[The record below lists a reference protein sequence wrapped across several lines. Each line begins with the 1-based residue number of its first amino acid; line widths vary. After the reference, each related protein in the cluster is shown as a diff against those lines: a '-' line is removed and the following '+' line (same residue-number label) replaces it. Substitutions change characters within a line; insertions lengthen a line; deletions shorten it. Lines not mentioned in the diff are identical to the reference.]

1 MVTTFLSDADKSYV
15 GQKCP
20 MLTQAN
26 QGDPLFHFPFQRPA
40 LSLEVLA
47 YFESR

>member
-1 MVTTFLSDADKSYV
+1 MVTTFLSDADKGYV

-20 MLTQAN
+20 VLTQGN

-40 LSLEVLA
+40 LSLEVLT